1 MDGTG
6 RRAAWGWEGWEWEEW
21 AWEEACLW
29 AAWVWVWEEEED
41 IADPWEA
48 VWEWAWVAWA
58 WAWVAVEEDVAQWA
72 EEADTVEWAV
82 DTVGVM
88 AEGDDAKLP
97 RGLHR

>member
-1 MDGTG
+1 MEGTG
-6 RRAAWGWEGWEWEEW
+6 RRAEWGWEGWEWAEW

-29 AAWVWVWEEEED
+29 AAWVWEEEED

-48 VWEWAWVAWA
+48 VWEWAWVAWV

-82 DTVGVM
+82 DTVEVM

-97 RGLHR
+97 RGSHR